1 MPLPNI
7 LEFIGNNVTQAG
19 FKAAQ
24 EKLLNFLSGEA
35 ATKVELSA
43 AVTPKADKTY
53 VDNVLGQF
61 QSGSSKFYATLAEA
75 NADIANIMPKLATD
89 TVKDLVNIGEVA
101 NGGTWYK
108 SSSTATSLIKSPYDA
123 LTLAKQDSNAK
134 INESDE
140 NIIRALHARF
150 GVSKNL
156 LTAFSASSNSSVV
169 LAILRWSGTATAT
182 NGIFGAVRLSVVG
195 ANYPNV
201 ANDSTV
207 FNSPLRLQGFAGSTL
222 VFSRDLTR
230 LSNSDVWYHRD
241 KTLSRTDITE
251 IKIVAYPA
259 AGVTI
264 SFENAVIQNDA
275 GFGNPE
281 IDVRNSVIEESKKQ
295 INESIIYSLFTADT
309 NNLASVKEVK
319 NATTVQQVFSGV
331 LTENLKKL
339 SVGCLIE
346 CDGTYPEVATA
357 GGSFALRV
365 EIVNPSNVVIGS
377 FFLKRIAN
385 TKIWYRQDIDIS
397 AFETI
402 NGRLKLTIP
411 VPSGSTFVTAKSIV
425 FGDMGLPQPLF
436 DLLKSSVTKDV
447 IETATEVAQQTAES
461 AVSAGNLGWPTTALD
476 AISRASSRRVDIVG
490 IGDSNQLMDGYGFD
504 YALRNALSNRF
515 GLYAT
520 APLSGENT
528 AQFPVATS
536 GASTEQSKY
545 ILSSLNYLYV
555 AEGTVI
561 SSATLNGI
569 TVGGSTGNIKYRID
583 TASKLRCHFAYSTF
597 ASGAGSF
604 KPGVRIEQS
613 PWSVKKMSDLINTNT
628 GNESKVLTYFD
639 LDADASRAGL
649 PLGFKWTVPQQ
660 SPIAG
665 HFLSYF
671 MRIEDLSKQNGICFS
686 TIYGAGGQ
694 SLWDMVAKMLE
705 YSIQHLTN
713 YFSEIR
719 RLQLSKNQEPMVVIY
734 INSGLNDQNE
744 TSSPSWGWR
753 ESTDGKSATAYLDN
767 LEALA
772 KRISDVWQINGWN
785 EKELFFWIN
794 PSHPTSTPDAAKLK
808 AYRKAAYTFA
818 GSRSRVSVVDFENL
832 TSEAELTANNWYR
845 TPDDH
850 YHLKLAG
857 YEALSQRI
865 VNLVP

>member
-1 MPLPNI
+1 MADQPI
-7 LEFIGNNVTQAG
+7 SY
-19 FKAAQ
+19 Q
-24 EKLLNFLSGEA
+24 ETIDMRK
-35 ATKVELSA
+35 
-43 AVTPKADKTY
+43 
-53 VDNVLGQF
+53 
-61 QSGSSKFYATLAEA
+61 
-75 NADIANIMPKLATD
+75 
-89 TVKDLVNIGEVA
+89 
-101 NGGTWYK
+101 
-108 SSSTATSLIKSPYDA
+108 DA
-123 LTLAKQDSNAK
+123 LTLKDAVNGNESGIVTPRLNDPYSTLPAAIQKIESDGAAAVAKLENTGGLISAPTLTALQAITPEYDYQLARVDDTGNEYRWNPALLTTVKWEATGRNFLNDAK
-134 INESDE
+134 IYTDNLELS
-140 NIIRALHARF
+140 IIRALHGRF
-150 GVSKNL
+150 GVTKNL
-156 LTAFSASSNSSVV
+156 LTTFSASSNSSVV
-169 LAILRWSGTATAT
+169 LAILRWSGAAIAT
-182 NGIFGAVRLSVVG
+182 NGIFGAVRLSVTG

-259 AGVTI
+259 SGVTI
-264 SFENAVIQNDA
+264 SFENAVIQSDG

-281 IDVRNSVIEESKKQ
+281 IDARNLSIEESKKQ

-309 NNLASVKEVK
+309 SNLASVKEVK
-319 NATTVQQVFSGV
+319 NATSIQQVFSGV

-339 SVGCLIE
+339 SAGCLIE

-365 EIVNPSNVVIGS
+365 EIVNPSNAVIGS

-411 VPSGSTFVTAKSIV
+411 VPSGSTYVTAKSIV

-447 IETATEVAQQTAES
+447 VETATEVAQQTAES
-461 AVSAGNLGWPTTALD
+461 AISAGNLGWPSTAFD
-476 AISRASSRRVDIVG
+476 AISRASSRRVDVVAF
-490 IGDSNQLMDGYGFD
+490 GDSNQFMDGYGFD

-520 APLSGENT
+520 APLSGENS

-536 GASTEQSKY
+536 GASTEQSKHV
-545 ILSSLNYLYV
+545 LASLNYLYV

-569 TVGGSTGNIKYRID
+569 IVGGSTGNVKAKID

-597 ASGAGSF
+597 ATGAGSF

-613 PWSVKKMSDLINTNT
+613 PWSVKKMAELINTNT
-628 GNESKVLTYFD
+628 GSESKVLAYFD
-639 LDADASRAGL
+639 LDADAARSGL

-660 SPIAG
+660 TAITGP
-665 HFLSYF
+665 FLSYF
-671 MRIEDLSKQNGICFS
+671 MRVEDLNKENGVCFS
-686 TIYGAGGQ
+686 TIYGGSGQ
-694 SLWDMVAKMLE
+694 SLWDMVSRMLE

-719 RLQLSKNQEPMVVIY
+719 RLQLSKNQEPIVVIY

-767 LEALA
+767 LEALT

-794 PSHPTSTPDAAKLK
+794 PSHPISTPDSVKLK

-832 TSEAELTANNWYR
+832 TNEAELTANNWYR

-850 YHLKLAG
+850 NHLKLAG

-865 VNLVP
+865 VDLI